1 LSFLQTAGSFI
12 LVLGILVFIH
22 EFGHFIVAKY
32 LKIGVRVF
40 SIGFGPR
47 LAGFRRGGTDYR
59 LAAIPLG
66 GYVRL
71 AGDEADEQ
79 RTGAPEEFLSRS
91 RWQRFL
97 VFSAGAVFNIILAL
111 FLSWVV
117 LWMYGQ
123 PAPGVQPVVLGVHP
137 GFGAAEAGILAGDTI
152 LTIEG
157 RDAIDPQV
165 EFEEIL
171 MSPNSIRTIG
181 LLRGD
186 RELTVELSTG
196 ADERFH
202 MGIPG
207 WELLTSAS
215 GEPTVIGSV
224 LEDSPASKAGLQPGD
239 RIIGVEDQQEIGEVE
254 LRALLALSA
263 GSALTLHV
271 ERDGQMR
278 AILVTPADEDGK
290 GKVGVTLYT
299 VLKKQPLGAW
309 AAAAEAWNVNVQR
322 SSTLFFVL
330 KKLVGGQLSMRTFSG
345 PLEIAQFSRF
355 AVRSGL
361 ETFLTFLAFISLQ
374 LGILNLLPIPI
385 LDGGHI
391 TILAVESAMGR
402 DLSDKVKERAM
413 QAGMLLLL
421 TFFGVVM
428 TYDVIKT
435 RLFDAIK
442 GLF

>member
-1 LSFLQTAGSFI
+1 
-12 LVLGILVFIH
+12 
-22 EFGHFIVAKY
+22 
-32 LKIGVRVF
+32 
-40 SIGFGPR
+40 
-47 LAGFRRGGTDYR
+47 
-59 LAAIPLG
+59 
-66 GYVRL
+66 
-71 AGDEADEQ
+71 
-79 RTGAPEEFLSRS
+79 
-91 RWQRFL
+91 
-97 VFSAGAVFNIILAL
+97 
-111 FLSWVV
+111 
-117 LWMYGQ
+117 
-123 PAPGVQPVVLGVHP
+123 
-137 GFGAAEAGILAGDTI
+137 
-152 LTIEG
+152 
-157 RDAIDPQV
+157 
-165 EFEEIL
+165 
-171 MSPNSIRTIG
+171 
-181 LLRGD
+181 
-186 RELTVELSTG
+186 
-196 ADERFH
+196 
-202 MGIPG
+202 
-207 WELLTSAS
+207 
-215 GEPTVIGSV
+215 
-224 LEDSPASKAGLQPGD
+224 
-239 RIIGVEDQQEIGEVE
+239 VE

-263 GSALTLHV
+263 GRTLTLHV
-271 ERDGQMR
+271 ERDEQLLDI
-278 AILVTPADEDGK
+278 AVTPADEEGK

-299 VLKKQPLGAW
+299 VIQKQPLGAW
-309 AAAAEAWNVNVQR
+309 DAAAEAWNVNVQR

-402 DLSDKVKERAM
+402 DLSDKIKERAM